1 MINNKVVTIIKENQ
15 FDKEWTL
22 FTPCSLP
29 RNINKSYSYMPTNDI
44 IPIISKADEV
54 HLILGRA
61 GLPSSILNE
70 LKWVNKYIKFKLI
83 AKSEEIKSA
92 FSDLKFS
99 DIVIDN
105 KVDFNYLGIIG
116 KENLFLIIDLDNIR
130 VDDTFEKIFFENQDL
145 LNSFNLNSIKEI
157 YVIDKH
163 GSEEML
169 SFCQNVK
176 DHKIPLIYI
185 CDKKIFNKSI
195 YDNYS
200 MLTKRIV
207 VSDNNISAIF
217 AVNNDESVLS
227 FILQRGNFIPI
238 NFPSLDYII
247 DKTYVSLNKN
257 LDDLSGK
264 PDIYTCYNGKLNNL
278 NIVNNIDVNHKIKI
292 LDYKDF
298 DNEVFDSSLTN
309 NHNEY
314 SNVAQQVTY
323 NFELIPPIIDKSFK
337 ISSMYD
343 EIFNLSRQWQEE
355 KTKINIKDFNNKLL
369 QLDSSNI
376 FIEAITILKD
386 IDAYLTELLF
396 IKTTDY
402 SSMCSFKGY
411 HQNMLYYKD
420 FIAKFKENF
429 MNNCKILYLRLAKQ
443 NTDNKFGQFDIE
455 ISDYKK
461 IIEEKQKMI
470 KQGIDILS
478 NKRRIEILNKKID
491 DLQKLK
497 TNFED
502 KNIETSNKNSDDFM
516 EKCKGFLEKK
526 IHTRNTLS
534 ISNVLKV
541 NDLEKTLILEQLF
554 GQYLKDF
561 YDFISYTS
569 NILECLYAQDF
580 PEEYLLFEKEN
591 KNYIIIEKESQFKD
605 TQDIQK
611 QYNLNCITRR

>member
-44 IPIISKADEV
+44 IPIISKADYV

-130 VDDTFEKIFFENQDL
+130 VDDTFEKIFFENQNL
-145 LNSFNLNSIKEI
+145 LNSFNLNGIKEI

-257 LDDLSGK
+257 LGDLSGK

-376 FIEAITILKD
+376 FIETIIILKD
-386 IDAYLTELLF
+386 IDAYLTEILF

-402 SSMCSFKGY
+402 TSMCSFKNY
-411 HQNMLYYKD
+411 NQNMLYYRD

-429 MNNCKILYLRLAKQ
+429 MNNC
-443 NTDNKFGQFDIE
+443 
-455 ISDYKK
+455 
-461 IIEEKQKMI
+461 
-470 KQGIDILS
+470 
-478 NKRRIEILNKKID
+478 
-491 DLQKLK
+491 
-497 TNFED
+497 
-502 KNIETSNKNSDDFM
+502 
-516 EKCKGFLEKK
+516 
-526 IHTRNTLS
+526 
-534 ISNVLKV
+534 
-541 NDLEKTLILEQLF
+541 
-554 GQYLKDF
+554 
-561 YDFISYTS
+561 
-569 NILECLYAQDF
+569 
-580 PEEYLLFEKEN
+580 
-591 KNYIIIEKESQFKD
+591 
-605 TQDIQK
+605 
-611 QYNLNCITRR
+611 